1 MDNFDISTSEVVGN
15 LEGRGVAFPP
25 LEYGEDDQYLEEALD
40 AELTKEGI
48 QIVAEVLSDDITE
61 AKEEDNYYEDDLN
74 NSCMLFSEKLS
85 RSLEEAPDDESC
97 NDEDDFGAEDYPG
110 DLNLSE
116 EESGED
122 DNYCEDD
129 FNTSGMLF
137 SEKTYAQS

>member
-61 AKEEDNYYEDDLN
+61 AKEEDNYYEDDLG
-74 NSCMLFSEKLS
+74 KPS
-85 RSLEEAPDDESC
+85 RGKSDV
-97 NDEDDFGAEDYPG
+97 F
-110 DLNLSE
+110 LNIVQKAF
-116 EESGED
+116 D
-122 DNYCEDD
+122 PPPPP
-129 FNTSGMLF
+129 FI
-137 SEKTYAQS
+137 